1 MGLNID
7 LVVHGVPMGQK
18 MWGAKHEE
26 ELFFSSFYGAQWQE
40 TEVLRV
46 ETQTFGNVTNCY
58 YSFVKGNGVCDSNGR
73 SGSYFALTLRMNCFY
88 ADVQN
93 LYNILKAAYAKMCV
107 GMCLQESNG
116 VLKYTVSDFSSKEN
130 DFLNLQKQLRGYIE
144 NFSVESDL
152 MSLAEFNKASTGNCI
167 SLKDCVKANALK
179 LAKLGSFKV
188 SAYYLSMTDQ
198 NTLNKYKTELDSTKK
213 KASEELD
220 AQRQSYQSQIAEQ
233 EKKFNSNIEIIRKE
247 NADKLREKDAIYKTE
262 IEKLNSHYANSA
274 ATIKKL
280 EQDYAILKKERDSLS
295 HEVQV
300 FKAKPKSTEFYLR
313 EIDNKL
319 DNLKYSQKRNFEEEE
334 SGGSSNRSEW
344 IFKGLVL
351 LFLIALLVLSALNY
365 SSSGENKK
373 SIDDTTQSLD
383 SPNEAVSY
391 GENSSG
397 QEGNDSTSNKDAK
410 SDSVK

>member
-1 MGLNID
+1 
-7 LVVHGVPMGQK
+7 
-18 MWGAKHEE
+18 
-26 ELFFSSFYGAQWQE
+26 
-40 TEVLRV
+40 
-46 ETQTFGNVTNCY
+46 
-58 YSFVKGNGVCDSNGR
+58 
-73 SGSYFALTLRMNCFY
+73 
-88 ADVQN
+88 
-93 LYNILKAAYAKMCV
+93 
-107 GMCLQESNG
+107 

-167 SLKDCVKANALK
+167 SLKDCVKAYALK

-188 SAYYLSMTDQ
+188 SANYLSASDQ
-198 NTLNKYKTELDSTKK
+198 NTLNKYRAELDSTKK

-233 EKKFNSNIEIIRKE
+233 EKKFNSNIESIRKE

-351 LFLIALLVLSALNY
+351 LFLIALLVLSALSY

-373 SIDDTTQSLD
+373 SIDNPTQSLD

>member
-152 MSLAEFNKASTGNCI
+152 MSLAEFNKASTGNNI

-188 SAYYLSMTDQ
+188 SAYYLSASDQ
-198 NTLNKYKTELDSTKK
+198 NILNKYRAELDNVKK

-220 AQRQSYQSQIAEQ
+220 TQRQSYQSQIAEQ
-233 EKKFNSNIEIIRKE
+233 DKKFNSNIESIRKE
-247 NADKLREKDAIYKTE
+247 NADKLREKDANYKAE

-373 SIDDTTQSLD
+373 SIDNPTQSLD

>member
-130 DFLNLQKQLRGYIE
+130 EFLNLQKQLRGYIE

-152 MSLAEFNKASTGNCI
+152 MSLAEFNKASTGNYI

-188 SAYYLSMTDQ
+188 SAYYLSASDQ

-220 AQRQSYQSQIAEQ
+220 AQRQSYHGQIE
-233 EKKFNSNIEIIRKE
+233 NLRKE
-247 NADKLREKDAIYKTE
+247 NEEKLREKDANYKAE
-262 IEKLNSHYANSA
+262 IENLKSQYANSS
-274 ATIKKL
+274 ATIKQL
-280 EQDYAILKKERDSLS
+280 EQNCKTLQRERDSLNN
-295 HEVQV
+295 EVQN
-300 FKAKPKSTEFYLR
+300 FRKKPQSTEFYLR
-313 EIDNKL
+313 EINNKFE
-319 DNLKYSQKRNFEEEE
+319 NLKYSQKRDFEEEE

-365 SSSGENKK
+365 SSSGTTKK
-373 SIDDTTQSLD
+373 SIDNTTQSLD
-383 SPNEAVSY
+383 SLNEAVSY

-397 QEGNDSTSNKDAK
+397 QEGNDSTSNKGAK

>member
-1 MGLNID
+1 MGLNIE

-18 MWGAKHEE
+18 MWGAKKEE

-40 TEVLRV
+40 SEVLRV
-46 ETQTFGNVTNCY
+46 ESQTFGNSTNCY
-58 YSFVKGNGVCDSNGR
+58 YSFIKGNDVCDSNGR
-73 SGSYFALTLRMNCFY
+73 SGSYFALTLRMNYFY

-93 LYNILKAAYAKMCV
+93 LYNILKAAYAKMCL

-116 VLKYTVSDFSSKEN
+116 VLKYTVVDFASKEKEFQ
-130 DFLNLQKQLRGYIE
+130 DLQKQLRDYIG

-152 MSLAEFNKASTGNCI
+152 VPLAEFKKASTGNYI
-167 SLKDCVKANALK
+167 SLKDCVKGNALK
-179 LAKLGSFKV
+179 MAKQGSFKV
-188 SAYYLSMTDQ
+188 SSGYLSVSDQ
-198 NTLNKYKTELDSTKK
+198 NTVNKYRAELDSTKK

-220 AQRQSYQSQIAEQ
+220 TQRQSYQSQIAEL
-233 EKKFNSNIEIIRKE
+233 EKKYNSSIEIIRKE

-313 EIDNKL
+313 EIDNKI
-319 DNLKYSQKRNFEEEE
+319 DNLKYSQKRNYEDEETD
-334 SGGSSNRSEW
+334 GGSNNLIEW
-344 IFKGLVL
+344 IFKGFVL
-351 LFLIALLVLSALNY
+351 LSLIALLALAVLSYTSL
-365 SSSGENKK
+365 GESRKN
-373 SIDDTTQSLD
+373 IDDTTLNCDSQSDD
-383 SPNEAVSY
+383 SDSKPTETS
-391 GENSSG
+391 
-397 QEGNDSTSNKDAK
+397 DSTSASKD
-410 SDSVK
+410 VKNVSGK

>member
-58 YSFVKGNGVCDSNGR
+58 YSFVKGKCDSNGR

-130 DFLNLQKQLRGYIE
+130 EFLNLQKQLRGYIE

-188 SAYYLSMTDQ
+188 SAYYLSASDQ
-198 NTLNKYKTELDSTKK
+198 NTLNKYRAELDSTKK

-233 EKKFNSNIEIIRKE
+233 EKKFNSNIESIRKE

-373 SIDDTTQSLD
+373 SIDDTTQNFD
-383 SPNEAVSY
+383 SQNDVKY
-391 GENSSG
+391 GEENSSG